1 MTFQQFQD
9 MTWRIANSRQGNEP
23 CEVQYWR
30 TKPSSWPYGILGIT
44 ICDEYVLA
52 TFGDLTIEIVR
63 ADRLAQLLEGTT
75 SWQRLLAPDLEIR
88 GTDWPSSVE
97 K

>member
-9 MTWRIANSRQGNEP
+9 MQHRIANSRQGNEP

-30 TKPSSWPYGILGIT
+30 RKPGSWPYGILGIT

-52 TFGDLTIEIVR
+52 TFGDLTIEITNP
-63 ADRLAQLLEGTT
+63 ARLAQLLAGAA
-75 SWQRLLAPDLEIR
+75 SWNRLPMPDNLRIHA
-88 GTDWPSSVE
+88 GV
-97 K
+97 